1 MRWAIFVV
9 FLPSVLVAD
18 PAMECSDASSQV
30 EVGACVTEMEG
41 RVNGA
46 LEESYSFAIAAAKEL
61 DDVTGRVAA
70 LPALE
75 AAQNAWAAFRDAQC
89 EAVGASFGG
98 GSGTGIAITSCRIDL
113 GRARVEEL
121 LHFAN

>member
-1 MRWAIFVV
+1 
-9 FLPSVLVAD
+9 
-18 PAMECSDASSQV
+18 
-30 EVGACVTEMEG
+30 MEG